1 MIEQIEAKIAE
12 HVKTILDKPTLEYY
26 DYQILLNEINRQI
39 AKEKEA
45 KLEAENKAWR
55 EKMAATMTDMVCGKA
70 Y

>member
-1 MIEQIEAKIAE
+1 MIEQIEAKIAD
-12 HVKTILDKPTLEYY
+12 HVKAILAKPALEYY
-26 DYQILLNEINRQI
+26 DYQILLSEINRQH